1 MTDALVLLELGSQA
15 GLRDHN
21 DAQQLMTRLIL
32 LQASYA
38 RDQNG

>member
-1 MTDALVLLELGSQA
+1 MTVALILIEHGSQA
-15 GLRDHN
+15 GLKDHT

-38 RDQNG
+38 TDQNG